1 MENRGPSSRVAA
13 PQKCKCYPYCRDPR
27 WKTRETPARPAR
39 VLVADVKT
47 APHDETSGSNSTRL
61 QTFHLRSYIAIL
73 VLLLTSSEYVINQ
86 KVYQKYF
93 FKAGEVSANNWLYL
107 FHVTGRAGLERGLFD
122 YTHRSGMVPWSRG
135 QALGRSFLVSG
146 PTVYPTLINYVN
158 IDFIF
163 VHHCFFVKWR
173 CRYCEAEQMQGTK
186 MLRTVPGTWR
196 QWLFPLLLEIID
208 EKLMDSS
215 V

>member
-107 FHVTGRAGLERGLFD
+107 CFMSQEGQGWNEGFSITRTEVAWCHGQGDRLLVEV
-122 YTHRSGMVPWSRG
+122 SWSQVP
-135 QALGRSFLVSG
+135 LCI
-146 PTVYPTLINYVN
+146 P
-158 IDFIF
+158 
-163 VHHCFFVKWR
+163 H
-173 CRYCEAEQMQGTK
+173 
-186 MLRTVPGTWR
+186 
-196 QWLFPLLLEIID
+196 
-208 EKLMDSS
+208 
-215 V
+215 